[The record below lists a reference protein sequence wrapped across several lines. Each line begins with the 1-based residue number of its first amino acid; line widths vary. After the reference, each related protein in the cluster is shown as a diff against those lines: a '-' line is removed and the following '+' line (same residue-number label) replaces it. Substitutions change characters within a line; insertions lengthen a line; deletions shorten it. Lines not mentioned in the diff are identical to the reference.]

1 MSRTEQMQR
10 QLDSS
15 AETCVSAL
23 YVVGTHYDV
32 GYAVVSKCYLVKQ
45 LYTIMYM
52 YVSGLLHVV
61 CVHQAN
67 MKTLHCEGWY
77 VGLGGHNWMLL
88 AHRP

>member
-23 YVVGTHYDV
+23 YVVGTHYGV
-32 GYAVVSKCYLVKQ
+32 GYAVVSKCYDLVKQ

-61 CVHQAN
+61 
-67 MKTLHCEGWY
+67 
-77 VGLGGHNWMLL
+77 
-88 AHRP
+88 